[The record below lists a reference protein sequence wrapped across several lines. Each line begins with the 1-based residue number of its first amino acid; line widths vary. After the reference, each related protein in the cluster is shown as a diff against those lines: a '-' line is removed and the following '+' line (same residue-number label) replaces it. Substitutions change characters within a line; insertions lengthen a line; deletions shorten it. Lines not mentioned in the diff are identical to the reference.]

1 MGQRAGEWRRE
12 RRYSW
17 PMETVARL
25 TGDGG
30 QIITSTP
37 DHFAAYI
44 KSEIGRFAKIVK
56 ESGAKVE

>member
-1 MGQRAGEWRRE
+1 
-12 RRYSW
+12 
-17 PMETVARL
+17 METVARF

-37 DHFAAYI
+37 DQFAAYI